1 MNRCQ
6 LLFGSLAATTAV
18 ALLPVLAGL
27 PLRVL
32 AQDTVR
38 QFPADVKRGMFVVTA
53 PPIVQVDGAPA
64 RLSPGARIHGPN
76 NMLVMSG
83 TLVGLT
89 LPVNYQRDGLGQLTR
104 VWILNAAEQDALRV
118 GIAPMV
124 NFIFGSS
131 PVAPKTDDGKTPFD
145 QLPKYQAKP

>member
-6 LLFGSLAATTAV
+6 SRFGLLAVATTIAALLVLAA
-18 ALLPVLAGL
+18 L
-27 PLRVL
+27 PLRL
-32 AQDTVR
+32 SAQDVVR
-38 QFPADVKRGMFVVTA
+38 QFPADVKRGLFVVTV
-53 PPIVQVDGAPA
+53 PPNVQVDGAPA

-83 TLVGLT
+83 ALVGLT

-104 VWILNAAEQDALRV
+104 VWILTAAEQDAQRV
-118 GIAPMV
+118 GIEPTV
-124 NFIFGSS
+124 NFTFGSA
-131 PVAPKTDDGKTPFD
+131 PAAPKTDDGKTPFD